1 MAAPAVTTWEG
12 LLYGIGFALQPGILI
27 YCVLG
32 VVLGSFVGV
41 LPGIGA
47 MAAISLLLPVT
58 YYITAEAALIMLA
71 GVYYGAQYGGA
82 VASILMRLPGTPQSA
97 VTALDGYPMARSG
110 RAGVAL
116 FAAMASSFAG
126 SILGIAVLVLLA
138 GWLTR
143 AATAFGAADYAAMMI
158 LGLVAASTIGTE
170 RVAKSFAMV
179 TLGLLL
185 GCVGTDVN
193 SGVQRFTFGQ
203 TELLDGINLVA
214 LAMGLFGVAEVIG
227 NVRDPDRQAVAERIG
242 LRAMM
247 PGRDDVR
254 RMGWPTLRGG
264 ALGSFF
270 GALPGTGST
279 LSSFLSYAMERRV
292 AKRPERFGHGA
303 VEGVAGPESANNAA
317 AITAFVP
324 TLTLGIPGDPIMALM
339 LGALVIHGI
348 QPGPLMLEARPEMF
362 WGLVASFGIGNLLLL
377 ILNLP
382 LIGIW
387 VAILRIPFRWLYPA
401 ILVFVCLGVYS
412 VRGLTF
418 DIVAVAVIGLAGYL
432 LALARFSP
440 ALLLLGF
447 VLGPLIETNL
457 RRALLISRGDPMVF
471 LERPIAVGFVLASAA
486 LLIASLWQAFRRH
499 TGPDRP
505 RTT

>member
-1 MAAPAVTTWEG
+1 MTAWEG
-12 LLYGIGFALQPGILI
+12 ILYGFGVALQPAVLV
-27 YCVLG
+27 YCLLG
-32 VVLGSFVGV
+32 VTLGTFIGV

-47 MAAISLLLPVT
+47 MAAISLLLPIT
-58 YYITAEAALIMLA
+58 FYITPEAALIMLA

-82 VASILMRLPGTPQSA
+82 VASILLRLPGTPQSA
-97 VTALDGYPMARSG
+97 VTTLDGYPMAQQG

-116 FAAMASSFAG
+116 FTSMISSFIG
-126 SILGIAVLVLLA
+126 SILGIVVLVVLA
-138 GWLTR
+138 GWLSR

-158 LGLVAASTIGTE
+158 LGLVAASTIGAE
-170 RVAKSFAMV
+170 RPMKGFAMV
-179 TLGLLL
+179 VFGMIL
-185 GCVGTDVN
+185 GCIGTDVN
-193 SGVQRFTFGQ
+193 SGAQRFTFGQ
-203 TELLDGINLVA
+203 TELMDGINLVA

-227 NVRDPDRQAVAERIG
+227 NIRNAERQAAPEPVS
-242 LRAMM
+242 LRQMM
-247 PGRDDVR
+247 PTRDDLR
-254 RMGWPTLRGG
+254 RIPFPALRGT

-279 LSSFLSYAMERRV
+279 LSSFLAYAMERRV
-292 AKRPERFGHGA
+292 SRSPERFGKGA
-303 VEGVAGPESANNAA
+303 VEGVAGPEAANNAA

-339 LGALVIHGI
+339 LGALVIHGV

-362 WGLVASFGIGNLLLL
+362 WGLVVSFGIGNLLLL

-387 VAILRIPFRWLYPA
+387 VSMLRIPFRYLYPA
-401 ILVFVCLGVYS
+401 ILIFVCLGVYS
-412 VRGLTF
+412 VRGASF
-418 DIVAVAVIGLAGYL
+418 DIAAVALIGMAGYL

-457 RRALLISRGDPMVF
+457 RRAMLISRGDPMVF
-471 LERPIAVGFVLASAA
+471 LERPIACGFTIATAFLI
-486 LLIASLWQAFRRH
+486 LLSLWQVWRR
-499 TGPDRP
+499 R
-505 RTT
+505 RV

>member
-1 MAAPAVTTWEG
+1 MGTWEG
-12 LLYGIGFALQPGILI
+12 LLTGLSFALQPGVLV

-32 VVLGSFVGV
+32 VVLGTFVGV

-47 MAAISLLLPVT
+47 MAAISLLLPIT
-58 YYITAEAALIMLA
+58 YYISAEAALIMLA

-110 RAGVAL
+110 RAGPAL

-126 SILGIAVLVLLA
+126 SVIGIVVLVLMA
-138 GWLTR
+138 GWLSR
-143 AATAFGAADYAAMMI
+143 VAVAFGAADYAAMMV
-158 LGLVAASTIGTE
+158 LGLVAASTIGSA
-170 RVAKSFAMV
+170 RPAKGFAMIV
-179 TLGLLL
+179 LGMLL
-185 GCVGTDVN
+185 GCIGTDVN
-193 SGVQRFTFGQ
+193 SGVMRYTFGQ
-203 TELLDGINLVA
+203 TELLDGVNLVA

-227 NVRDPDRQAVAERIG
+227 NVRDPERQSVAERIG
-242 LRAMM
+242 LRQMT
-247 PGRDDVR
+247 PTRDDLR
-254 RMGWPTLRGG
+254 RMAFPTLRGG

-270 GALPGTGST
+270 GTLPGTGST

-292 AKRPERFGHGA
+292 ARRPERFGEGA
-303 VEGVAGPESANNAA
+303 IEGVSGPEAANNSA

-339 LGALVIHGI
+339 LGALVIHGV
-348 QPGPLMLEARPEMF
+348 QPGPMMLDARPEMF

-387 VAILRIPFRWLYPA
+387 VALLRIPFRWLYPA
-401 ILVFVCLGVYS
+401 ILIFICLGVYS
-412 VRGLTF
+412 VRGLTY
-418 DIVAVAVIGLAGYL
+418 DIVAVAAIGLGGYL

-471 LERPIAVGFVLASAA
+471 LERPISAA
-486 LLIASLWQAFRRH
+486 FVAAIAGLLVLSAVQAVRRRRA
-499 TGPDRP
+499 TTIPP
-505 RTT
+505 R

>member
-1 MAAPAVTTWEG
+1 MTVWEG
-12 LLYGIGFALQPGILI
+12 LAHGFGVALQPDVLI

-32 VVLGSFVGV
+32 VSLGTFIGV

-47 MAAISLLLPVT
+47 MAAISLLLPIT
-58 YYITAEAALIMLA
+58 FYISPEAALVMLA

-82 VASILMRLPGTPQSA
+82 VASILLRLPGTPQSA
-97 VTALDGYPMARSG
+97 VTTLDGYPMAQQG

-116 FAAMASSFAG
+116 FVSMVSSFAG
-126 SILGIAVLVLLA
+126 SMLGIVVLVVLA
-138 GWLTR
+138 GWLSEV
-143 AATAFGAADYAAMMI
+143 ATSFRSAEYAAMMV
-158 LGLVAASTIGTE
+158 LGLVAASTIGSD
-170 RVAKSFAMV
+170 RPAKAFAMV
-179 TLGLLL
+179 TLGLIL

-193 SGVQRFTFGQ
+193 SGAQRFTFGIP
-203 TELLDGINLVA
+203 ELMDGINLVA

-227 NVRDPDRQAVAERIG
+227 NIRNAERQAAPERVTF
-242 LRAMM
+242 RQMM
-247 PGRDDVR
+247 PTRDDLR
-254 RMGWPTLRGG
+254 RMPGATLRGT

-279 LSSFLSYAMERRV
+279 LSSFLSYAVERRV
-292 AKRPERFGHGA
+292 ARHPERFGNGA
-303 VEGVAGPESANNAA
+303 VEGVAGPEAANNAA

-348 QPGPLMLEARPEMF
+348 QPGPEMLTARPDMF
-362 WGLVASFGIGNLLLL
+362 WGLVVSFGIGNLLLL

-387 VAILRIPFRWLYPA
+387 VSMLRIPFRYLYPA
-401 ILVFVCLGVYS
+401 ILIFVCLGVYS
-412 VRGLTF
+412 VRGSAF
-418 DIVAVAVIGLAGYL
+418 DIATVAVVGIGGYL

-447 VLGPLIETNL
+447 VLGPLIETHL
-457 RRALLISRGDPMVF
+457 RRAMLISRGDPMVF
-471 LERPIAVGFVLASAA
+471 LERPIACGFVIATA
-486 LLIASLWQAFRRH
+486 LLILLSIWQAVRR
-499 TGPDRP
+499 
-505 RTT
+505 